1 MNECTKAKTHPIVRH
16 KQINNLFVCWC
27 YIWWMRFR
35 RLREMMM
42 MVVGFRMLN
51 CLQFCRIWTIPGVF
65 HSSSCSSNFSYAI
78 AVYRKHNFRLFRL
91 TLNSSSADKHLKKQ
105 KEKYYKVICEN
116 MYDTHTV
123 HHHQLLSL
131 LKWQIQCKC
140 VGAAQ
145 KKSQRFVFVCVS
157 VCFSL
162 QSGHFSSKENRET
175 WFIQKMRCDA
185 TFDPSMRTLLL
196 CIYQKQDQ
204 LFCTC
209 IVIVAITH
217 ALQRVTVHYNYSRFP
232 QFALATISKW
242 LREFFSMYWFRDNWW
257 NGNKIHDLFKS

>member
-78 AVYRKHNFRLFRL
+78 AFYRKHNFRLFRL

-116 MYDTHTV
+116 MYDTHTQFIIINYYLHWNDKFNV
-123 HHHQLLSL
+123 NVWVL
-131 LKWQIQCKC
+131 LKNSLSASYLC
-140 VGAAQ
+140 
-145 KKSQRFVFVCVS
+145 VCVC
-157 VCFSL
+157 VLLTPKRAF
-162 QSGHFSSKENRET
+162 QFKRE
-175 WFIQKMRCDA
+175 
-185 TFDPSMRTLLL
+185 
-196 CIYQKQDQ
+196 
-204 LFCTC
+204 
-209 IVIVAITH
+209 
-217 ALQRVTVHYNYSRFP
+217 
-232 QFALATISKW
+232 
-242 LREFFSMYWFRDNWW
+242 
-257 NGNKIHDLFKS
+257 